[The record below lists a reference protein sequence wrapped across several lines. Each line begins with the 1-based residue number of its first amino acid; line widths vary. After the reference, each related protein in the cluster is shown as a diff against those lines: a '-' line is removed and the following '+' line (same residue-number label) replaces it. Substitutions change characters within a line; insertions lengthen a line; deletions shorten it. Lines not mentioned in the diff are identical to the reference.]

1 MATPNPLAGSS
12 SDPTPVSAKTYTIAG
27 LVTTVYGL
35 DELASSAK
43 EVAVLWLLHPRL
55 QVQSIMAP
63 IAAASIHDWN
73 SRSASKSKG
82 LIAVSFDQRNH
93 GTREVN
99 ALANESWRQ
108 GNPTHA
114 QDMFSV
120 FHGTAQDTSIL
131 IDFLSSY
138 IFPDSSRTITK
149 HLALG

>member
-1 MATPNPLAGSS
+1 
-12 SDPTPVSAKTYTIAG
+12 
-27 LVTTVYGL
+27 
-35 DELASSAK
+35 
-43 EVAVLWLLHPRL
+43 
-55 QVQSIMAP
+55 MAP

-120 FHGTAQDTSIL
+120 FRS
-131 IDFLSSY
+131 
-138 IFPDSSRTITK
+138 FPNPLFCYNTLLT
-149 HLALG
+149 LT